1 MSLVKSKLLAHQVWV
16 DCRPPPVGV
25 VAQIKKEVEN
35 CARSRSMEEG
45 KVAELHSP
53 QEDPSQKS
61 FIKGTV
67 KKGEEVKGYYSSG
80 MSGDPKVVEL
90 WSTSFKVI
98 WVRISFG

>member
-45 KVAELHSP
+45 KVAEL
-53 QEDPSQKS
+53 
-61 FIKGTV
+61 
-67 KKGEEVKGYYSSG
+67 
-80 MSGDPKVVEL
+80 
-90 WSTSFKVI
+90 
-98 WVRISFG
+98 